1 MIGGVKLAVAWVMP
15 VLIIVISCDWC
26 QQQLC
31 TQTPAT
37 TVQQEGESQEESQKL
52 FWGWASGIQIILQQT
67 WTALLYH
74 LLYETELIFGR
85 KNSYSSS
92 LLMNINNMF
101 SS

>member
-1 MIGGVKLAVAWVMP
+1 MIEDHYHNHQDDDHLRMIGGVKLAVVAWVMP

-52 FWGWASGIQIILQQT
+52 F
-67 WTALLYH
+67 
-74 LLYETELIFGR
+74 
-85 KNSYSSS
+85 
-92 LLMNINNMF
+92 
-101 SS
+101 